1 MAKADEIKATALNKL
16 DDFVKGELKYL
27 KDNHKKL
34 SSFDINNMLEDTLSD
49 KEKNEARRSI
59 EQIKNCVRFYCQC
72 RGIEIPLEID
82 E

>member
-16 DDFVKGELKYL
+16 DDFVKGELKCL

-49 KEKNEARRSI
+49 KEKDEVRNSI

-72 RGIEIPLEID
+72 RGIEIPSEI
-82 E
+82 EE